1 MTSSFNF
8 LILHD
13 SCRFV
18 IKIFFWRR
26 PGASYSFWQW
36 LNGVSIWTKVDF
48 WLWFDGL
55 NPVSRLNLNLF
66 IERSNPITR
75 PLTLLKLVCKSA
87 VVQAFHSKKSDGDL
101 SFYHIASL
109 LVLPHE
115 RRRLIYRLESENV
128 HKEASVSNEA
138 DLTLNNH
145 SVLFIRRVSVTP
157 WNSQHDEK
165 LSRTGQRAARIL
177 IGRITSVSP
186 TGDQDSSAA
195 IGSHRIRLPQGARSL
210 QTRLVIY
217 CRVNDTVWK
226 WIENH

>member
-1 MTSSFNF
+1 MGSIRYLDWTWTCLSKDQIQSRALWLFW
-8 LILHD
+8 ILYANRQ
-13 SCRFV
+13 SC
-18 IKIFFWRR
+18 KH
-26 PGASYSFWQW
+26 
-36 LNGVSIWTKVDF
+36 SI
-48 WLWFDGL
+48 
-55 NPVSRLNLNLF
+55 R
-66 IERSNPITR
+66 
-75 PLTLLKLVCKSA
+75 
-87 VVQAFHSKKSDGDL
+87 KKRDGDL
-101 SFYHIASL
+101 SFYHIASH

-138 DLTLNNH
+138 DLTLNNY

-217 CRVNDTVWK
+217 CRVNDKLLTEKFQWMMK
-226 WIENH
+226 IIRNSRTSRWIGHWNLARSNPNDAARIL